1 MGLKDKLASGSF
13 SILAEMRPPKG
24 VDTNGFA
31 AQAQKL
37 TGLVDAFMIPD
48 QRDSQLAMSSWG
60 ASALLKSKN
69 IPAIMQ
75 LSLRDRNRLALQGDL
90 LAAHVMGVDAVCVHR
105 GQEINTTDH
114 PGAREV
120 YDLNPVQAL
129 KAITRLNQGRDFMEN
144 PIEGATAFF
153 AGSTFRLWTAGRLGG
168 LEEEVDRL
176 SEAGAEFLITPPVF
190 DPENLLAVKEKLA
203 DRDLTILPTVVVRNG
218 CRRRH
223 RRHAVGPGPGQFRLP
238 CSAGP

>member
-1 MGLKDKLASGSF
+1 MGLKHKLASDSF

-24 VDTNGFA
+24 VDIKAFTS
-31 AQAQKL
+31 QAEEL

-48 QRDSQLAMSSWG
+48 QRDSQLGMSSWG
-60 ASALLKSKN
+60 ATALLKSKN

-129 KAITRLNQGRDFMEN
+129 KAITRLNQGLDFMEN
-144 PIEGATAFF
+144 PIEGSTAFF
-153 AGSTFRLWTAGRLGG
+153 VGSTFRLWTAGRLGG

-190 DPENLLAVKEKLA
+190 DPEKSACCQRKA
-203 DRDLTILPTVVVRNG
+203 GRSRSDHSAYG
-218 CRRRH
+218 CRAQIR
-223 RRHAVGPGPGQFRLP
+223 
-238 CSAGP
+238 